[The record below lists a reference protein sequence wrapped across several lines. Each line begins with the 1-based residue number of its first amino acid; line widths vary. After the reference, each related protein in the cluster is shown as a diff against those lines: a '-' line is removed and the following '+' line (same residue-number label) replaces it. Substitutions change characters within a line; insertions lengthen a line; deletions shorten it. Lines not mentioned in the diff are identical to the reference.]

1 MHYGH
6 SKTTM
11 LLGILAILILLS
23 ACQPKFLSTPT
34 TTTPTI
40 AAIETPPVVITVTY
54 DEHEIQQRQQEVDQG
69 HFALSI
75 SDPAYT
81 AMDYLSNRFSDFG
94 KVEKPPR
101 ILKQTKDRVAVV
113 EIESGGKKYIVTL
126 KKLARQD
133 ETGVW
138 FVTRI
143 EIMPIGTSH
152 STKTPPP

>member
-1 MHYGH
+1 MRYLYSRMFTVVG
-6 SKTTM
+6 M
-11 LLGILAILILLS
+11 AAILLISS
-23 ACQPKFLSTPT
+23 ACQSELPSTPT

-40 AAIETPPVVITVTY
+40 AAIDTPTVVVTVTY
-54 DEHEIQQRQQEVDQG
+54 DEREIQQRQQEVDQG

-81 AMDYLSNRFSDFG
+81 AMNYLSNHFSDFG

-101 ILKQTKDRVAVV
+101 ILKQIKDRVAVV

-143 EIMPIGTSH
+143 EIVPIGTSH
-152 STKTPPP
+152 STKTPTP